1 MIFAHR
7 PPAIVYIRKSK
18 KDRFYTCIFIENGL
32 RKALRT
38 YIFMKKS
45 VFVCTFHADRGKIG
59 RNAHINSTKKPFSY
73 VRPPQTGMPQRSQQR
88 PPLTAQRSN
97 GHPGAYPRHSP
108 CKKGRPC
115 EQATL
120 SAVMRIQSM
129 MIAKLFGVAL
139 AFHGAVAAAAGARAF
154 ALFFGPDQT
163 SDGQSDYRYEAKRY
177 DDRSHVFSEPG

>member
-1 MIFAHR
+1 MRFSQIHIQVLFAHR
-7 PPAIVYIRKSK
+7 PPAVVYIRKSK
-18 KDRFYTCIFIENGL
+18 KGRFYTCIFIEKGF

-45 VFVCTFHADRGKIG
+45 VFVCTFRADRGKIG
-59 RNAHINSTKKPFSY
+59 RYAHINPTKKQFSY
-73 VRPPQTGMPQRSQQR
+73 VRPPRHSAL
-88 PPLTAQRSN
+88 PL
-97 GHPGAYPRHSP
+97 HPGAHLRHST

-129 MIAKLFGVAL
+129 MIAILFGVAL

>member
-1 MIFAHR
+1 M
-7 PPAIVYIRKSK
+7 PAT
-18 KDRFYTCIFIENGL
+18 D
-32 RKALRT
+32 
-38 YIFMKKS
+38 
-45 VFVCTFHADRGKIG
+45 
-59 RNAHINSTKKPFSY
+59 RNAATFTAAPAL
-73 VRPPQTGMPQRSQQR
+73 PQQR
-88 PPLTAQRSN
+88 PTPTPR
-97 GHPGAYPRHSP
+97 PGRKNHAKRAAPVR
-108 CKKGRPC
+108 R
-115 EQATL
+115 ATL

>member
-1 MIFAHR
+1 M
-7 PPAIVYIRKSK
+7 YIRKSK
-18 KDRFYTCIFIENGL
+18 KGRFYTCIFIENGL

-38 YIFMKKS
+38 DNFMKKS
-45 VFVCTFHADRGKIG
+45 VFVCTFLADRGKIG
-59 RNAHINSTKKPFSY
+59 RNAHINPTKKPFSY
-73 VRPPQTGMPQRSQQR
+73 VRPPQTGMPQRSQQY
-88 PPLTAQRSN
+88 PPQ
-97 GHPGAYPRHSP
+97 HPRHSP

-115 EQATL
+115 ERATL

-163 SDGQSDYRYEAKRY
+163 SDGQSDYRNEAKRY

>member
-1 MIFAHR
+1 MYARHRPECRNVHSIARLATAHR
-7 PPAIVYIRKSK
+7 
-18 KDRFYTCIFIENGL
+18 
-32 RKALRT
+32 
-38 YIFMKKS
+38 
-45 VFVCTFHADRGKIG
+45 H
-59 RNAHINSTKKPFSY
+59 ST
-73 VRPPQTGMPQRSQQR
+73 SQQR
-88 PPLTAQRSN
+88 PPRRPTQQRPPRRTPPPCSN
-97 GHPGAYPRHSP
+97 GHPDAHPRHST

>member
-1 MIFAHR
+1 MYARHR
-7 PPAIVYIRKSK
+7 PECRNVHSSACRPQHPAAAPRRRSGHHPQSRPAPPNAATATLVHTPAIH
-18 KDRFYTCIFIENGL
+18 
-32 RKALRT
+32 
-38 YIFMKKS
+38 
-45 VFVCTFHADRGKIG
+45 HAKR
-59 RNAHINSTKKPFSY
+59 AAP
-73 VRPPQTGMPQRSQQR
+73 VR
-88 PPLTAQRSN
+88 
-97 GHPGAYPRHSP
+97 
-108 CKKGRPC
+108 
-115 EQATL
+115 QATL